1 MRDFAMTAI
10 EAIAVALG
18 LINIVL
24 IVRRSVWNYPF
35 GIAMVVLYA
44 HIFWKAQLFSDAGLQ
59 VFFLVVQLYG
69 WLAWAQHR
77 ESDGSVV
84 VRELGPPSRLGWLL
98 GSLLITLVWGT
109 IMQQYTTASF
119 PYWDASVA
127 MLSVVAQLLM
137 TWRYVENWWWWIAV
151 DVLSIGLYAAKGL
164 WLTTGLYGV
173 FLVLAV
179 LGLLQWR
186 RHLSDA
192 AETV

>member
-1 MRDFAMTAI
+1 MTAL
-10 EAIAVALG
+10 ETIAVALG

-44 HIFWKAQLFSDAGLQ
+44 HIFWKAHLFSDAGLQ
-59 VFFLVVQLYG
+59 IFFLVVQLYG

-77 ESDGSVV
+77 EGDGSVV
-84 VRELGPPSRLGWLL
+84 VRELGPPSRIGWVL
-98 GSLLITLVWGT
+98 GSLLVTLVWGT
-109 IMQQYTTASF
+109 IMHQWTTASF
-119 PYWDASVA
+119 PYWDAAVA

-151 DVLSIGLYAAKGL
+151 DMLSIGLYAAKGL

-173 FLVLAV
+173 FLILAV

-192 AETV
+192 AEIA